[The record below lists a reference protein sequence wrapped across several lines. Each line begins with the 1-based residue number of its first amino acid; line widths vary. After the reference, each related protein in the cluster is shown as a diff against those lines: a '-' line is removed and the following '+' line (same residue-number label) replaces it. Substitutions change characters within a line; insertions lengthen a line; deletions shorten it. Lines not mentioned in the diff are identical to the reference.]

1 MAHKQYKCQT
11 QGNESYIDN
20 QFIIFSQ
27 SYLLEKIRLF
37 VKKNGPFPQNNK
49 ERPNVMELG
58 CYNGRLMHF
67 MTQLWTF
74 VNYTGV
80 DVRKDYLETSMVAN
94 RKDTTLLCEDVT
106 VGLSVPDD
114 SIDMIVSSEVIEHLN
129 AADLPNVM
137 QTLSNKLRS
146 GGKMTIAFPMNTSEK
161 AFHDLEKEAGLGH
174 VNFPVHDQFI
184 QLADSVGLDLESF
197 DSGFSLRSSYRVPKH
212 IRDSSEYKKIKERL
226 GSPIARCYAMTVDDD
241 HTGGG
246 YYNFIKR

>member
-27 SYLLEKIRLF
+27 SYLLEKVRLF
-37 VKKNGPFPQNNK
+37 TKANAPFSQNNK
-49 ERPNVMELG
+49 QRPNVLELG

-80 DVRKDYLETSMVAN
+80 DVRKDYLDTSMVAK

-106 VGLSVPDD
+106 KGLSVPDD

-137 QTLSNKLRS
+137 QTLSNKLRR
-146 GGKMTIAFPMNTSEK
+146 GGKMTIAFPMNTAEK
-161 AFHDLEKEAGLGH
+161 LFHDLDKEKGLGH

-184 QLADSVGLDLESF
+184 QLAESVGLMLESF
-197 DSGFSLRSSYRVPKH
+197 DSGFSLKSSYRIPKH
-212 IRDSSEYKKIKERL
+212 IRDSKEYKKIKDLL
-226 GSPIARCYAMTVDDD
+226 GSSVARCYAMTIDDE

-246 YYNFIKR
+246 YYNFVKK